1 MVEIVQFEPTY
12 SLGDQ
17 FRSACLGEKWPMN
30 NHTAA
35 EDGTSDG
42 RVLWIAFDPR
52 GGHFLLDSAPT
63 RVIIIH
69 ALAMELAKH
78 A

>member
-1 MVEIVQFEPTY
+1 MVEIVQYEPTY

-17 FRSACLGEKWPMN
+17 FRSAYEKKWPMN
-30 NHTAA
+30 NLTAA
-35 EDGTSDG
+35 EDGTSDVT
-42 RVLWIAFDPR
+42 VLWIALGPR
-52 GGHFLLDSAPT
+52 GGHFLLDSAPI
-63 RVIIIH
+63 RVIMIH